1 MRRFE
6 SEFLVLVAHFVHCI
20 GEKSHPT
27 ISRSVD
33 VVTQN
38 CVLEKV
44 NYIYFNMNMFH
55 QAQVCYC
62 RYCNWN
68 CWYIKVWSRCVN
80 YRLRINQIDLGL
92 NPAFTRFLVAATI
105 AISAGM
111 NATVYTV
118 KAGKPYQCK
127 QHKQWKRWKY
137 NVSSASSV
145 SHCGYHRHFVTKN
158 WAALCAGGSTDLIL

>member
-68 CWYIKVWSRCVN
+68 C
-80 YRLRINQIDLGL
+80 
-92 NPAFTRFLVAATI
+92 
-105 AISAGM
+105 
-111 NATVYTV
+111 
-118 KAGKPYQCK
+118 
-127 QHKQWKRWKY
+127 
-137 NVSSASSV
+137 
-145 SHCGYHRHFVTKN
+145 
-158 WAALCAGGSTDLIL
+158 